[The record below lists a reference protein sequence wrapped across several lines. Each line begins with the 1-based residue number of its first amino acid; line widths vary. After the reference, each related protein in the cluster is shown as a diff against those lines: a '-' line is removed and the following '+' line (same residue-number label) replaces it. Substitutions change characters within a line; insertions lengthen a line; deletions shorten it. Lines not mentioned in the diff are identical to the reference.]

1 MCVWVGVGGEGGQG
15 MDAARGRARESARGA
30 SSPSPP
36 RLQCY
41 PAIPPPTRD
50 EGWWLRLQLS
60 STASRPPTPEPMSTP
75 KRFLSTLS
83 RSIPESAIEF
93 FAAAMA

>member
-1 MCVWVGVGGEGGQG
+1 
-15 MDAARGRARESARGA
+15 
-30 SSPSPP
+30 
-36 RLQCY
+36 
-41 PAIPPPTRD
+41 
-50 EGWWLRLQLS
+50 
-60 STASRPPTPEPMSTP
+60 MSTP